1 MRYIGR
7 VNASCT
13 VDDLG
18 QRQFEVRVWGEA
30 PFDHERTYTLSAKD
44 DNSAAEEGLRLFCDE
59 MECLRD
65 AEAKED

>member
-1 MRYIGR
+1 MNGPIL
-7 VNASCT
+7 ASCT

-18 QRQFEVRVWGEA
+18 QKQFEVHVWGEA

-44 DNSAAEEGLRLFCDE
+44 DNSAAQEGLRLFCDE

>member
-1 MRYIGR
+1 MNR

-18 QRQFEVRVWGEA
+18 GMQYEVSVWGEA
-30 PFDHERTYTLSAKD
+30 PFDHERVYTLKATS
-44 DNSAAEEGLRLFCDE
+44 DNKAAQEGLRLFVEE

-65 AEAKED
+65 AEAKDN

>member
-1 MRYIGR
+1 MNNEDRIL
-7 VNASCT
+7 ASCT

-30 PFDHERTYTLSAKD
+30 PFDHERTYTLGAKD
-44 DNSAAEEGLRLFCDE
+44 DNSAAQEGLRLFVEE

-65 AEAKED
+65 AEMKDD